1 MLRFGNIETT
11 KEDFEEKELFE
22 EVKSTKALIQT
33 FLQTLKGYRLY
44 ESNHPILS
52 KFLER
57 LKRDFENY
65 FEEFDSFSLQVGEYN
80 LYFKGKVVYESDDI
94 KESLAFHFFKD
105 GIREIRFLKGL
116 EFEEIVDF
124 LNIVRK
130 SDFINRL
137 EDDLVTLLWERD
149 FSHIIFTTVDEFL
162 DGKDGSVPATIEDL
176 NTKLEFKISLETEHE
191 DGGTELKDDESDS
204 LAIDTL
210 NQSLN
215 LSVRSP
221 LIQVCQLTTEEM
233 EAIYEEVRREEQPD
247 FLHLIENL
255 IEILLHLGEDVD
267 AYENMI
273 SYFDRLIESLLQQ
286 KRLDIALEVL
296 KTLSNTMESIV
307 LRDKQIF
314 AIKRILDNPSKPHL
328 VELLAKLLNENG
340 INAETVIQYF
350 GFVTQKA
357 TETLC
362 LILKEIK
369 SGKWRKFIC
378 DKIALFCK
386 DDITPI
392 TKFLSDSDPL
402 FVCHI
407 IYIIGKIGNPIS
419 LKYLASLTKH
429 IDRKVREEVM
439 YVIYRFGEK
448 GSELIKRFLN
458 DSDKDIRM
466 KASILFARMAKE
478 KAFGP
483 LKEIIL
489 SKDFYKAD
497 YQEKSTFF
505 KALAETGSKEVIP
518 FLRKIANKRR
528 IFQRAKWKEMRI
540 CARNTLKLLGEE
552 MGN

>member
-1 MLRFGNIETT
+1 MLRVENIETT
-11 KEDFEEKELFE
+11 KGEFEEKELYE

-33 FLQTLKGYRLY
+33 FLQTLKAYRLY

-191 DGGTELKDDESDS
+191 DGGTELKDDKSDS

-328 VELLAKLLNENG
+328 IELLAKLLNENV

-378 DKIALFCK
+378 DKIALLCK

-392 TKFLSDSDPL
+392 TKFLSDSDP
-402 FVCHI
+402 FSVCHI

-419 LKYLASLTKH
+419 LKYLSSLTKH

-439 YVIYRFGEK
+439 YAIYRFGEK

-466 KASILFARMAKE
+466 KASILFAKMAKE
-478 KAFGP
+478 EAFEP

-505 KALAETGSKEVIP
+505 KALAETGSKEASP

-528 IFQRAKWKEMRI
+528 FFQRAKWKEMRI

>member
-1 MLRFGNIETT
+1 MLRVENIKTT
-11 KEDFEEKELFE
+11 KEDFEEKELYE

-33 FLQTLKGYRLY
+33 FLQTLKAYRLY

-191 DGGTELKDDESDS
+191 DGGTKLKDDESDS

-215 LSVRSP
+215 LSVGSP
-221 LIQVCQLTTEEM
+221 LIQVCQLSTEEM
-233 EAIYEEVRREEQPD
+233 EAIYEEVRREEQPE

-328 VELLAKLLNENG
+328 IELLAKLLNENG

-378 DKIALFCK
+378 DKIALLCK

-419 LKYLASLTKH
+419 LKYLASLTNH
-429 IDRKVREEVM
+429 IDRKVREEVL
-439 YVIYRFGEK
+439 YVINRFGEK

-466 KASILFARMAKE
+466 KASILFARLAKE
-478 KAFGP
+478 KAFEP

-505 KALAETGSKEVIP
+505 KALAETGSKEASP

>member
-1 MLRFGNIETT
+1 MLRVENIKTT
-11 KEDFEEKELFE
+11 KEDFEEKELYE

-33 FLQTLKGYRLY
+33 FLQTLKAYRLY

-215 LSVRSP
+215 LSVGSP
-221 LIQVCQLTTEEM
+221 LIQVCQLSTEEM
-233 EAIYEEVRREEQPD
+233 EAIYEEVRREEQPE

-328 VELLAKLLNENG
+328 IELLAKLLNENG

-378 DKIALFCK
+378 DKIALLCK

-419 LKYLASLTKH
+419 LKYLASLTNH
-429 IDRKVREEVM
+429 IDRKVREEVL
-439 YVIYRFGEK
+439 YVINRFGEK

-466 KASILFARMAKE
+466 KASILFARLAKE
-478 KAFGP
+478 KAFEP

-505 KALAETGSKEVIP
+505 KALAETGSKEASP